1 MKGKRLV
8 RNILIAAAGLTVLL
22 FIILQT
28 VLNSRVLTPLVNR
41 IAAEYVEGELDF
53 SRIHAS
59 VFRSFPYLNV
69 RIEDGTLTYPHDRY
83 ARFDSLFTENGRRP
97 LLQAGRA
104 PGADT
109 LASFRRL
116 EASLHFLAALR
127 GIYDLHH
134 VSLSRPRIFA
144 HYYDSTAANW
154 DILPL
159 ESHPEDTSSS
169 PPPPFR
175 LHSIRLEDQPLIVF
189 TDQADTLM
197 GLITLRRLDF
207 KGHLDLSDLPS
218 ARAEIGIDSML
229 VNGRLPNDT
238 LSAGIDRLRVRAEN
252 RKISLDASAQAR
264 LATRSFGRL
273 ALPLRLSAEGALPQR
288 EDNALEIRVD
298 TLRLSLASLDL
309 GASGQGILYPEK
321 TYLRADASIRDCT
334 LNELIRTYQDNFPI
348 LKKFRTDAVL
358 SLDAGCDGYLAE
370 GTLPAGH
377 ARLTIP
383 ASSLDY
389 DGFGRK
395 GRIALDAEA
404 ATDEKLRLDVD
415 LRRFLMDIAGAR
427 LDVSGTVSDLT
438 GEDPAFLVIGDLHAR
453 VDSLTRAFTRERGI
467 DGTGTVDGSVEG
479 MVFLSQLSMARIGES
494 DIRSHFQIRDLA
506 VNDEADKLTAYL
518 PRADIALWTQG
529 NEIDDSMRKGA
540 RILSLE
546 ASADSINATFRQS
559 MYIRGKDLKIKA
571 QNAAELLKGGKELT
585 PLMGVIEARHLS
597 VKDQDSLSVNV
608 LGNTE
613 TFRIIPSNQDFRSPK
628 LSLTSRSRGVH
639 LRQGQETAA
648 LTDFRFDIS
657 AHKHLAPAPSS
668 RDTLRRGRRERPSR
682 TRERDFREKDIHISL
697 GESLTGYYR
706 DWDFSGGIALSQARL
721 TTPAFPLRSSISA
734 VKGSVSNDRIDLD
747 NITFRAGVSDLTAQ
761 GSLSGLR
768 RALLTP
774 GAGRLK
780 LDAKVSSKRLDI
792 NELLRAIAFFT
803 SYNPDPSMDKA
814 TTAELQMAADTAQLP
829 DSVGTQLVVIPG
841 NLEATVGLEANRID
855 YDSLCINWA
864 SADFALRRRTL
875 QVTEGLAMSNMGD
888 IYFEGFYS
896 TRSKKDLK
904 AGFNLN
910 LVDITAEKVIT
921 LFPAVDTLMP
931 MLKSFAGDLDCTL
944 SATSQVD
951 TAMNLILP
959 TIDGVMRITGKDLSI
974 DNDSPEFRKIASL
987 LRFRDRNKVRVDQ
1000 MSVSGMIRDN
1010 TLEIFPFV
1018 LDIDR
1023 YVLAASGLQHFDES
1037 FQYHLSLIKSPLL
1050 VKFGVNIWG
1059 PGFGDIHYGVGKAR
1073 YRNTQVPAFTRQLDT
1088 IQLNLLASIHN
1099 IFEIGVERAMAE
1111 NRSLRLVEE
1120 RMEAMGFSEAEPPVE
1135 TSEGVPAQD
1144 ASWMEPIRSHAAQ
1157 RREAIR
1163 EEVLEAIENEG
1174 HE

>member
-1 MKGKRLV
+1 
-8 RNILIAAAGLTVLL
+8 
-22 FIILQT
+22 
-28 VLNSRVLTPLVNR
+28 
-41 IAAEYVEGELDF
+41 
-53 SRIHAS
+53 
-59 VFRSFPYLNV
+59 
-69 RIEDGTLTYPHDRY
+69 
-83 ARFDSLFTENGRRP
+83 
-97 LLQAGRA
+97 
-104 PGADT
+104 
-109 LASFRRL
+109 
-116 EASLHFLAALR
+116 
-127 GIYDLHH
+127 
-134 VSLSRPRIFA
+134 
-144 HYYDSTAANW
+144 
-154 DILPL
+154 
-159 ESHPEDTSSS
+159 
-169 PPPPFR
+169 
-175 LHSIRLEDQPLIVF
+175 
-189 TDQADTLM
+189 
-197 GLITLRRLDF
+197 
-207 KGHLDLSDLPS
+207 
-218 ARAEIGIDSML
+218 
-229 VNGRLPNDT
+229 
-238 LSAGIDRLRVRAEN
+238 
-252 RKISLDASAQAR
+252 
-264 LATRSFGRL
+264 
-273 ALPLRLSAEGALPQR
+273 
-288 EDNALEIRVD
+288 
-298 TLRLSLASLDL
+298 
-309 GASGQGILYPEK
+309 
-321 TYLRADASIRDCT
+321 
-334 LNELIRTYQDNFPI
+334 
-348 LKKFRTDAVL
+348 
-358 SLDAGCDGYLAE
+358 
-370 GTLPAGH
+370 
-377 ARLTIP
+377 
-383 ASSLDY
+383 
-389 DGFGRK
+389 
-395 GRIALDAEA
+395 
-404 ATDEKLRLDVD
+404 
-415 LRRFLMDIAGAR
+415 
-427 LDVSGTVSDLT
+427 
-438 GEDPAFLVIGDLHAR
+438 
-453 VDSLTRAFTRERGI
+453 
-467 DGTGTVDGSVEG
+467 
-479 MVFLSQLSMARIGES
+479 
-494 DIRSHFQIRDLA
+494 
-506 VNDEADKLTAYL
+506 
-518 PRADIALWTQG
+518 
-529 NEIDDSMRKGA
+529 
-540 RILSLE
+540 
-546 ASADSINATFRQS
+546 
-559 MYIRGKDLKIKA
+559 
-571 QNAAELLKGGKELT
+571 
-585 PLMGVIEARHLS
+585 
-597 VKDQDSLSVNV
+597 
-608 LGNTE
+608 
-613 TFRIIPSNQDFRSPK
+613 
-628 LSLTSRSRGVH
+628 
-639 LRQGQETAA
+639 
-648 LTDFRFDIS
+648 
-657 AHKHLAPAPSS
+657 
-668 RDTLRRGRRERPSR
+668 
-682 TRERDFREKDIHISL
+682 
-697 GESLTGYYR
+697 
-706 DWDFSGGIALSQARL
+706 
-721 TTPAFPLRSSISA
+721 
-734 VKGSVSNDRIDLD
+734 
-747 NITFRAGVSDLTAQ
+747 
-761 GSLSGLR
+761 
-768 RALLTP
+768 
-774 GAGRLK
+774 
-780 LDAKVSSKRLDI
+780 
-792 NELLRAIAFFT
+792 
-803 SYNPDPSMDKA
+803 MDKA